1 MHKLD
6 IQEWAE
12 ETGAILEQ
20 ARKALLESQQPEV
33 RALAEH
39 LPEPGGT
46 DEKPVSLA
54 FAGPYSSGKSSML
67 RALTG
72 RDDIATGAGITTEQI
87 QIFDWNGVE
96 VVDTPGINTQLRPDH
111 DLRSYEA
118 ISRAD
123 LLVFVITN
131 ELFDSHIGAHFR
143 KLAIDR
149 EKGHEM
155 ILVIN
160 KMGRAGNTSQTR
172 EVITEDLRKP
182 LAPFSPEELRITFT
196 DALSAL
202 EADQERDPEIAAM
215 LRREANIEE
224 LIRNLNDIVAEK
236 GLYARQT
243 TTLYAINEV
252 MQNAIVAEPA
262 GDPDVDAL
270 ILIYNQN
277 IWTME
282 ESRSRLRQAV
292 NNAID
297 GAVQKVQKAGAD
309 CANSFDLE
317 MPQEEW
323 EKAAEETD
331 GEVERLW
338 EVLVQQIERA
348 CAEVV
353 PFLGDRL
360 EELHSSHRFKNLLQ
374 NLDKRATGHDVDKIL
389 GIARDT
395 AEQLSKLSRW
405 ASINKSAIQSGA
417 TGLSRFSG
425 SPGHNTVRSI
435 GRVMGHSF
443 RPWGAVKIARSIG
456 TAGDVLAVARVAIGM
471 ILQVKTD
478 RDEEQRAEEARR
490 GRQTI
495 RSHYSQAAT
504 EMGAEA
510 ETSAQQF
517 INEMLSEPL
526 EDLRQY
532 ADQLNHARR
541 EQDWHM
547 ENLCQVSEQA
557 KALIAKMH
565 TIEPGDIGLTHQV
578 SDLGGDGAGP

>member
-12 ETGAILEQ
+12 ETRAILEQ
-20 ARKALLESQQPEV
+20 ARQALLESQQPGV
-33 RALAEH
+33 RALAEQ

-54 FAGPYSSGKSSML
+54 FAGPYSSGKSSL
-67 RALTG
+67 LKALTG
-72 RDDIATGAGITTEQI
+72 REDIATGAGITTEQTRV
-87 QIFDWNGVE
+87 FDWNGVE
-96 VVDTPGINTQLRPDH
+96 VVDTPGIHTQLRPDH

-131 ELFDSHIGAHFR
+131 ELFDSHIGTHFR

-149 EKGHEM
+149 GKGHEM

-160 KMGRAGNTSQTR
+160 KMGRAGNTPQTR

-182 LAPFSPEELRITFT
+182 LAPFSSEELRITFT

-202 EADQERDPEIAAM
+202 EVEQESDPEIAAM
-215 LRREANIEE
+215 LRREANIGE
-224 LIRNLNDIVAEK
+224 LVRNLNGLVVEK

-243 TTLYAINEV
+243 TTLFIIDEV
-252 MQNAIVAEPA
+252 MQNAIVAEPT

-270 ILIYNQN
+270 ILVYNQN
-277 IWTME
+277 IRAME
-282 ESRSRLRQAV
+282 ESRCRLRQAV

-297 GAVQKVQKAGAD
+297 EAVQQVQKAGAD
-309 CANSFDLE
+309 CANNFHLE
-317 MPQEEW
+317 MSQEEW

-338 EVLVQQIERA
+338 EGLDEQIERA

-360 EELHSSHRFKNLLQ
+360 EELHSSHRFQSLLHNLG
-374 NLDKRATGHDVDKIL
+374 KRATGHDVDKIL

-395 AEQLSKLSRW
+395 ARQLSELSRW

-417 TGLSRFSG
+417 TGLARFSG
-425 SPGHNTVRSI
+425 SPGHNTVLRV
-435 GRVMGHSF
+435 GRMMGHSF
-443 RPWGAVKIARSIG
+443 RPWGAVKMSRGIG
-456 TAGDVLAVARVAIGM
+456 TAGNVLAVAGVVIGM
-471 ILQVKTD
+471 ILQVKTG
-478 RDEEQRAEEARR
+478 REEEQRAEEARR

-495 RSHYSQAAT
+495 RSQYSQEAT
-504 EMGAEA
+504 QMEAEA
-510 ETSAQQF
+510 EASAEKF

-541 EQDWHM
+541 EQDRHM
-547 ENLCQVSEQA
+547 ENLRQVREQA
-557 KALIAKMH
+557 KALITRIH
-565 TIEPGDIGLTHQV
+565 TNEPADIGRAHQALD
-578 SDLGGDGAGP
+578 SGGDGAGP

>member
-6 IQEWAE
+6 IQEWAD

-20 ARKALLESQQPEV
+20 ARKALLESQQSEV
-33 RALAEH
+33 RALAEQ
-39 LPEPGGT
+39 LPETGGT

-67 RALTG
+67 KALTG
-72 RDDIATGAGITTEQI
+72 RDDIATGAGITTEQT

-202 EADQERDPEIAAM
+202 EADQEREPEIAAM

-277 IWTME
+277 IRAME
-282 ESRSRLRQAV
+282 ESRSRLRQ
-292 NNAID
+292 
-297 GAVQKVQKAGAD
+297 GG
-309 CANSFDLE
+309 
-317 MPQEEW
+317 
-323 EKAAEETD
+323 
-331 GEVERLW
+331 
-338 EVLVQQIERA
+338 
-348 CAEVV
+348 
-353 PFLGDRL
+353 
-360 EELHSSHRFKNLLQ
+360 
-374 NLDKRATGHDVDKIL
+374 
-389 GIARDT
+389 
-395 AEQLSKLSRW
+395 
-405 ASINKSAIQSGA
+405 
-417 TGLSRFSG
+417 
-425 SPGHNTVRSI
+425 
-435 GRVMGHSF
+435 
-443 RPWGAVKIARSIG
+443 
-456 TAGDVLAVARVAIGM
+456 
-471 ILQVKTD
+471 
-478 RDEEQRAEEARR
+478 EQRDRR
-490 GRQTI
+490 GR
-495 RSHYSQAAT
+495 
-504 EMGAEA
+504 AEGP
-510 ETSAQQF
+510 EGRGR
-517 INEMLSEPL
+517 
-526 EDLRQY
+526 LR
-532 ADQLNHARR
+532 
-541 EQDWHM
+541 
-547 ENLCQVSEQA
+547 
-557 KALIAKMH
+557 
-565 TIEPGDIGLTHQV
+565 
-578 SDLGGDGAGP
+578 

>member
-12 ETGAILEQ
+12 ETRLILEQ
-20 ARKALLESQQPEV
+20 ALLALLESQQPEV
-33 RALAEH
+33 RTLAEQ

-46 DEKPVSLA
+46 DDKPVSLA
-54 FAGPYSSGKSSML
+54 VAGPYSSGKSSML
-67 RALTG
+67 KALTG
-72 RDDIATGAGITTEQI
+72 RDDIATGAGITTEQTRV
-87 QIFDWNGVE
+87 FDWNGVE
-96 VVDTPGINTQLRPDH
+96 VVDTPGIHTQLRPDH

-149 EKGHEM
+149 GKGHEM

-160 KMGRAGNTSQTR
+160 KMGRAGNTPQTR
-172 EVITEDLRKP
+172 EVITEDLRRP

-202 EADQERDPEIAAM
+202 EVEQESDPEIAAM
-215 LRREANIEE
+215 LRREANIGE
-224 LIRNLNDIVAEK
+224 LVRNLNDIVVEK
-236 GLYARQT
+236 GFHARQT
-243 TTLYAINEV
+243 TTLYAIDEV
-252 MQNAIVAEPA
+252 MQNAIEAEPT

-270 ILIYNQN
+270 ILVYNQN
-277 IWTME
+277 IRAME

-297 GAVQKVQKAGAD
+297 EAVQQVQKAGAD
-309 CANSFDLE
+309 CADNFHLE

-323 EKAAEETD
+323 EKIAEETD

-338 EVLVQQIERA
+338 KGLDEQIERA
-348 CAEVV
+348 RAEVV

-360 EELHSSHRFKNLLQ
+360 EELHSSHRFQSLLHNLG
-374 NLDKRATGHDVDKIL
+374 KRATGHDVDKIL

-395 AEQLSKLSRW
+395 ARQLSELSRW

-417 TGLSRFSG
+417 TGLARFSG
-425 SPGHNTVRSI
+425 GPAHNTVLRV
-435 GRVMGHSF
+435 GRMMGHSF
-443 RPWGAVKIARSIG
+443 RPWGAVKTARGIG
-456 TAGDVLAVARVAIGM
+456 TAGNVLAVAGVVIGM

-478 RDEEQRAEEARR
+478 REEEQRAEEARR

-495 RSHYSQAAT
+495 RSQYSQEAT
-504 EMGAEA
+504 QMEAEA
-510 ETSAQQF
+510 SASTEKF

-541 EQDWHM
+541 GQDRHM
-547 ENLCQVSEQA
+547 ENLCQVREQA
-557 KALIAKMH
+557 KALITRIH
-565 TIEPGDIGLTHQV
+565 TNEPADIGRAHQALD
-578 SDLGGDGAGP
+578 SGGDGASP